1 MPVEPFPVGAGCRTV
16 RDMDVEQGDPDASE
30 ALPAGAAPVGSDR
43 LDDDAE
49 ALEDPVHA
57 GDARHQHERHERDE
71 PVVR

>member
-1 MPVEPFPVGAGCRTV
+1 MDVEHDDPYRAEPVPTGAPVGA
-16 RDMDVEQGDPDASE
+16 
-30 ALPAGAAPVGSDR
+30 DR

-71 PVVR
+71 PAER

>member
-1 MPVEPFPVGAGCRTV
+1 
-16 RDMDVEQGDPDASE
+16 MDGEHGDPGGSAPVP
-30 ALPAGAAPVGSDR
+30 AGTPAGADR

-71 PVVR
+71 PAAH

>member
-1 MPVEPFPVGAGCRTV
+1 
-16 RDMDVEQGDPDASE
+16 MDVEHGDEKAPE
-30 ALPAGAAPVGSDR
+30 AVPAGATAGCDR

-71 PVVR
+71 PAAR

>member
-1 MPVEPFPVGAGCRTV
+1 VGRGCRTV
-16 RDMDVEQGDPDASE
+16 PDMDVEHGDPDMSE
-30 ALPAGAAPVGSDR
+30 AVPAGAPVGSDR

-71 PVVR
+71 PAAR

>member
-1 MPVEPFPVGAGCRTV
+1 VPSGPFPASPCCRTV
-16 RDMDVEQGDPDASE
+16 RDMDVEHGEPYRSE
-30 ALPAGAAPVGSDR
+30 PVPTGAPVGADR

-71 PVVR
+71 PAER

>member
-1 MPVEPFPVGAGCRTV
+1 M
-16 RDMDVEQGDPDASE
+16 GDERGEHE
-30 ALPAGAAPVGSDR
+30 AAEAVPAGAPAGCDR

-71 PVVR
+71 PAAR